1 MVSTGWLL
9 LIRFCSSRSSEE
21 YSKCPFHVTSV
32 HAVENL
38 LFFFVS
44 LIFST
49 APTQKYYIHTGNILK
64 MTTLYLILCT
74 NGTTNICIT
83 IATSCSSVNV
93 VFWTKRWPIWC
104 SKCPFLLPQ
113 NKICHDPSMTFK
125 FMKSIIDWGHGMC
138 HTILSY
144 VIWCF
149 DFFSLLVRASVV
161 PWSMRCSERQ
171 SNLPTPQTL
180 VPSVVI
186 YHVPLDRTYLPVP
199 ILVRVP
205 SPKFL
210 SSFVLILHLFQ
221 KHTRPWASEKGWYK
235 YPPLFTTPEKHQW
248 HFKKIF
254 KNTTKRKHA
263 QQYTYTYW

>member
-1 MVSTGWLL
+1 MVPGTVHNFTNCTYYSTCTVFVWWAQVGSFWYDFVLQGVQ
-9 LIRFCSSRSSEE
+9 
-21 YSKCPFHVTSV
+21 VTSV

-113 NKICHDPSMTFK
+113 NKICHDPLMTFK

-149 DFFSLLVRASVV
+149 DFFSLLVCSNVV
-161 PWSMRCSERQ
+161 PWSMRCFER
-171 SNLPTPQTL
+171 
-180 VPSVVI
+180 
-186 YHVPLDRTYLPVP
+186 
-199 ILVRVP
+199 
-205 SPKFL
+205 
-210 SSFVLILHLFQ
+210 
-221 KHTRPWASEKGWYK
+221 
-235 YPPLFTTPEKHQW
+235 
-248 HFKKIF
+248 
-254 KNTTKRKHA
+254 
-263 QQYTYTYW
+263 